1 MLARGGVP
9 SRLLAAGWVNDAQQF
24 KGSLMSRHDEERR
37 RFLRDGGLIAGAAA
51 SGLLKV
57 GAVVAQA
64 HAGDAA
70 AGSERTLT
78 RIAFGSCAKQSKE
91 QPIWD
96 TVLAAKPDLFVF
108 LGDNIYGDT
117 RDMNELRAKYA
128 QLASKPGFQ
137 KLRATTSTIATWD
150 DHDFGED
157 DAGADYPMK
166 EESKRIFL
174 EFWQEPTQSPRW
186 SRDGIYTSY
195 LFGPADR
202 RVQIIMPDLR
212 YNRTPIVPLDL
223 GSMTYK
229 QWEAEKKADGAPV
242 PGPYART
249 PDPQAT
255 MLGETQWRWL
265 EQQFDVP
272 AQIRIIASSLQV
284 LADFP
289 GWEAWINYARDH
301 QRLIDLIRRK
311 QASGVIFIS
320 GDTHYA
326 ELTKLDV
333 NVPYTLWD
341 LTSSGLT
348 EVWPVDVPNANR
360 IGQILREP
368 NFGMIE
374 IDWQSRDPV
383 IHLRANDIQ
392 GTARIAQQLALSQ
405 LRA

>member
-1 MLARGGVP
+1 MGG
-9 SRLLAAGWVNDAQQF
+9 
-24 KGSLMSRHDEERR
+24 HDEERR
-37 RFLRDGGLIAGAAA
+37 RFLRDGGLVVGAAA
-51 SGLLKV
+51 SGLLKA
-57 GAVVAQA
+57 GAVAAQPVR
-64 HAGDAA
+64 AGADEANA
-70 AGSERTLT
+70 LT
-78 RIAFGSCAKQSKE
+78 RISFGSCAKEDKE

-96 TVLAAKPDLFVF
+96 AVLAAQPDLFVF

-128 QLASKPGFQ
+128 QLAAKPGFQ
-137 KLRATTSTIATWD
+137 KLRATTPTIAIWD

-174 EFWQEPTQSPRW
+174 EFWREPKDSARW

-195 LFGPADR
+195 VFGPAGR

-212 YNRTPIVPLDL
+212 YNRTPIVPHDL
-223 GSMTYK
+223 GSMTYE
-229 QWEAEKKADGAPV
+229 QWEAQKKSAGVPV

-249 PDPQAT
+249 ANPQAT
-255 MLGETQWRWL
+255 MLGELQWRWL
-265 EQQFDVP
+265 EQQFEVP
-272 AQIRIIASSLQV
+272 ARIRIVASSLQV

-311 QASGVIFIS
+311 QASGVVFIS

-360 IGQILREP
+360 VGQILREL

-383 IHLRANDIQ
+383 MQLRAHDIR
-392 GTARIAQQLALSQ
+392 GTVRIAQQLSLSQ